1 MRVHSLTI
9 LHYGKDYLGYALR
22 SIYDSVDQLHIFYTP
37 TPSHGH
43 NTNIPP
49 IETKEELMQAAYIYD
64 PDNKIKWYDML
75 GVINEGTQRDL
86 ALKTVEA
93 AGAELVVVL
102 DYDEIWPEKTLISR
116 ALKHAWNTGLLY
128 QNGPRNYLVNM
139 IHFWRSFNWVCYD
152 EGWPVRIIDLR
163 YQNGVNYVS
172 KDLAQVFH
180 FGYATTDRVMNYKWQ
195 IHGHKSE
202 LRPEWL
208 KEIWPVWPPVYPN
221 EDGIIQYP
229 GDKSFCCHPTNRENF
244 WEPEP
249 FDKLQLPDFM
259 HLHPFFGLEKIE

>member
-43 NTNIPP
+43 QTSIST
-49 IETKEELMQAAYIYD
+49 IETKEELMQAAYVYD

-86 ALKTVEA
+86 ALKTVKA
-93 AGAELVVVL
+93 AGAELVLVV
-102 DYDEIWPEKTLISR
+102 DYDEIWDKTILESCLIYTSEHDYR
-116 ALKHAWNTGLLY
+116 RY
-128 QNGPRNYLVNM
+128 MINM
-139 IHFWRSFNWVCYD
+139 IHFWRSFNWACYD
-152 EGWPVRIIDLR
+152 NGWPVRIIKPNSRLDWTEYIPAEL
-163 YQNGVNYVS
+163 G
-172 KDLAQVFH
+172 KVFH

-195 IHGHKSE
+195 IHGHKNE

-208 KEIWPVWPPVYPN
+208 KDIWPVWPPVYPN
-221 EDGIIQYP
+221 EDGIIRYP